1 MNGPSWSTYLPLLVT
16 LVFLF
21 VAGLGSLIFVL
32 CAARWV
38 LKAYRGGPGVAPRL
52 ERMEQQLLEQ
62 QTLLEAGILEAK
74 AVGDRRYRS
83 DRQRAKRADKA
94 GTLDHVDPEIQDLLR
109 KGMTPLEDISSTDNG
124 GAIASKDQLRRAVAA
139 RKGRR

>member
-83 DRQRAKRADKA
+83 DRQKATRAAKA
-94 GTLDHVDPEIQDLLR
+94 GTLDQVDPEIADLIR
-109 KGMTPLEDISSTDNG
+109 KGIAPAGDISSTDNG
-124 GAIASKDQLRRAVAA
+124 AGPASRSPSKRSRPA
-139 RKGRR
+139 